1 MEGYTMKYLQSLSG
15 SEKEIME
22 VIWGLEGPVTTA
34 LLLDRFSHKGWKI
47 QTLSTFLTRLVEKG
61 VLRMEKRGKSN
72 VYAPALSPAEYRR
85 REARQVVE
93 ELYHGSLPDFLT
105 AFYGGQSVS
114 PEELAELR
122 RWFERE
128 AGHA

>member
-1 MEGYTMKYLQSLSG
+1 MKYLQRLSD

-22 VIWGLEGPVTTA
+22 VIWGLEEPVTTA
-34 LLLDRFSHKGWKI
+34 ILLDRFSHKGWKI

-61 VLRMEKRGKSN
+61 VLRVEKQGKSN

-105 AFYGGQSVS
+105 AFYGGGSVS

-122 RWFERE
+122 QWFERE